1 MKKVRLYVN
10 DTKAIAIFKK
20 NKISKALKYYGYEE
34 VESNEDIVI
43 GFGGDGT
50 LFNFLKE
57 ENYNVSANYI
67 GVNCGTLGFL
77 QDFDVD
83 DEYDF
88 VSNIPNYTPQ
98 KLHFVKLEITFNNE
112 RKIFYALNE
121 FSLHDIMYK
130 SLKTSVYVE
139 NEKLEDF
146 VGTGIVFSTPTGS
159 TALNLSIGGAI
170 IYQNLEAIQMTPR
183 EAITNSK
190 MHALNK
196 SICIPKEIDF
206 LLKPILQNNEI
217 SIDSDGENIYSG
229 KYDSIRI
236 SFSDKG
242 ITKLKSSNVNFIK
255 TIREKLI

>member
-10 DTKAIAIFKK
+10 DTKCEALVNK
-20 NKISKALKYYGYEE
+20 NKICEALKYYGYEE

-43 GFGGDGT
+43 GLGGDGT
-50 LFNFLKE
+50 LFRFLKDA
-57 ENYNVSANYI
+57 NYDVAAKYI

-77 QDFDVD
+77 QDFDVT

-88 VSNIPNYTPQ
+88 VSNIPNYISQ
-98 KLHFVKLEITFNNE
+98 KLCFAELKITIDE
-112 RKIFYALNE
+112 KTKMFYALNE
-121 FSLHDIMYK
+121 FSLHHTKYK
-130 SLKTSVYVE
+130 SFKTSVYVE

-159 TALNLSIGGAI
+159 TALNLSAGGCI
-170 IYQNLEAIQMTPR
+170 LHQSLEVIQMTPR

-190 MHALNK
+190 MHSLSK
-196 SICIPKEIDF
+196 SICIPKGMDF
-206 LLKPILQNNEI
+206 SLKPISTEDEI

-229 KYDSIRI
+229 KYNSIRI

-242 ITKLKSSNVNFIK
+242 IYLLKSSNVNFIK